1 MCQRMG
7 QIKTITM
14 SMEVSFEMKIENLFS
29 IRVDDYKEVL
39 NIDGWFW
46 FGLRKSAEE
55 SKYYITN
62 YWYRTLGEHDGIL
75 KLNPISCSNNW
86 KKEFLETILKTQSFN
101 SRVTIGVSNAI
112 LNLKQL

>member
-86 KKEFLETILKTQSFN
+86 KKEFLETISKTQSFN